1 MLKIGLMN
9 HITNW
14 GNNKMN
20 VGGRPDE
27 VFIENDV
34 LYRRIYE
41 TEQTYHDE
49 RIMTKEEF
57 LLCMERWYNNNE

>member
-1 MLKIGLMN
+1 
-9 HITNW
+9 
-14 GNNKMN
+14 MN
-20 VGGRPDE
+20 VGGCWVFGRPDDIY
-27 VFIENDV
+27 IENDV

-57 LLCMERWYNNNE
+57 LLCMKEWYNNE

>member
-1 MLKIGLMN
+1 M
-9 HITNW
+9 NW

-20 VGGRPDE
+20 AGGCWIFGRPDE
-27 VFIENDV
+27 IFIENDV